1 VAWEDGGL
9 RSREPADTLE
19 TIRPLLSDLTG
30 LIPRLSVYEEDGA
43 VIAYTGQT
51 IPNSGRLS
59 ENRRLGRRLAAVGKG
74 ETELQ
79 ARLSCACEA
88 IERYS
93 ACYQGNEEIV
103 TASCRAVAGLSL
115 DPTTLFGFSALQYER
130 RDELNLLYGD
140 FNRIPE
146 PLPRDVPI
154 SWTPVSSVHDGEQKL
169 VPACFGFF
177 YFRDN
182 EKSEPFYFGDS
193 NGCAAGNTAE
203 EATLQGLYELIERDA
218 CAIWWY
224 NRLSRPEPSPLQ
236 SADDFSARAL
246 DFYARRSR
254 SFSLID
260 ITTDIRVPVMAAVSA
275 DARGQDIHVGLGCNL
290 DLRIAISRA
299 ISELHQSYL
308 ISRLPNRPETA
319 TLNKDWKDWLANGS
333 LDQYR
338 YLRPLGQSDAADLQE
353 LSSRTVEGDL
363 DIVLNRLESK
373 RLNVFVQDLSRP
385 EAILPVFRVIVP
397 GLRHFWAR
405 FAPGRLYD
413 APVAMAIL
421 DSPRAEHEL
430 NPTPF
435 FL

>member
-1 VAWEDGGL
+1 M
-9 RSREPADTLE
+9 
-19 TIRPLLSDLTG
+19 TG
-30 LIPRLSVYEEDGA
+30 LIPHLSVYAEDDA

-51 IPNSGRLS
+51 IPNCDGLS

-79 ARLSCACEA
+79 ATLSCACEA

-103 TASCRAVAGLSL
+103 IASCQAVAGRSL

-130 RDELNLLYGD
+130 RDELNRLYGD

-146 PLPRDVPI
+146 PLPQDVPI
-154 SWTPVSSVHDGEQKL
+154 SWTPVSSAHDGGRKL

-177 YFRDN
+177 YFRGD
-182 EKSEPFYFGDS
+182 ERSERFYFGDS

-203 EATLQGLYELIERDA
+203 EAILQGLYELIERDA

-224 NRLSRPEPSPLQ
+224 NRLPRSELSPLE
-236 SADDFSARAL
+236 SADAFPARAL

-260 ITTDIRVPVMAAVSA
+260 ITTDIRVPVIAAVSA

-290 DLRIAISRA
+290 DFGIAISRA

-308 ISRLPNRPETA
+308 ISRLPKRPETA
-319 TLNKDWKDWLANGS
+319 TLNKDWNDWLANGS

-338 YLRPLGQSDAADLQE
+338 YLRPLGRSDAADLQR
-353 LSSRTVEGDL
+353 LSGRTVEGDL
-363 DIVLNRLESK
+363 DIVLSLLESK
-373 RLNVFVQDLSRP
+373 RLDVFIQDLSRP
-385 EAILPVFRVIVP
+385 EAILPVFRAIVP

-405 FAPGRLYD
+405 FAPGRLYEV
-413 APVAMAIL
+413 PVRMTIL
-421 DSPRAEHEL
+421 DAPRAEHEL